1 MYNRSKRILL
11 VPLLSR
17 EFEGDD
23 KHIANMFIE
32 ECAQACG
39 TLCLISKKLIQLEG
53 FCVSFLVLQTVF
65 LSAMTLIYCIL
76 QDKLEWSIEVSTS
89 LQSCSTAL
97 FVIAERLPVTKKIVR
112 DPFEKFLSKTM
123 EHVREKE
130 EVKRQTQVMDAV
142 AAGKPDIP
150 SPANSAATPNGN
162 FKIGNFN
169 VLDNAPSA
177 PFQNLLLALDM
188 PLDHFQVG
196 SPSVMTAP
204 SPQLSNLRS
213 DIGSNYHDPFS
224 NAASGGA
231 VNVAIK
237 EEDAPQLSSTSLTVD
252 GSTEISVDSRPAV
265 ESNLDDKALHF
276 QQQSDELW
284 KIITDNTLLAWDN
297 NGKLISTDSLDLLY
311 GNGGAD
317 GHI

>member
-1 MYNRSKRILL
+1 
-11 VPLLSR
+11 
-17 EFEGDD
+17 
-23 KHIANMFIE
+23 
-32 ECAQACG
+32 
-39 TLCLISKKLIQLEG
+39 
-53 FCVSFLVLQTVF
+53 
-65 LSAMTLIYCIL
+65 MTLIYCIL

-97 FVIAERLPVTKKIVR
+97 FVIAERLPITKKIVR

-130 EVKRQTQVMDAV
+130 ELKKQNQVMDAV
-142 AAGKPDIP
+142 SVGKPEIP
-150 SPANSAATPNGN
+150 SPANSAATPNTN
-162 FKIGNFN
+162 FKIGNVN
-169 VLDNAPSA
+169 VLDNAPAA

-188 PLDHFQVG
+188 PSDHFQVG

-213 DIGSNYHDPFS
+213 DISNYHEPFN
-224 NAASGGA
+224 NATSGGA
-231 VNVAIK
+231 VNVTLK
-237 EEDAPQLSSTSLTVD
+237 EEIAPQPSSVN

-265 ESNLDDKALHF
+265 ENNLEDKALHF

-297 NGKLISTDSLDLLY
+297 NGELISTDSLDLLY